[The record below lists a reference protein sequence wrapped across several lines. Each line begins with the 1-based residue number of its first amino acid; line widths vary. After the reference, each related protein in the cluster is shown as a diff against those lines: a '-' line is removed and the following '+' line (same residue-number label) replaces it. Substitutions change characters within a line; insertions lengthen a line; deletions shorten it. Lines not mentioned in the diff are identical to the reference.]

1 MRWHASSTNPS
12 RCTSLQRFG
21 NAPFSIGAVS
31 KIEHFQ
37 RPGHRLFSRV
47 LLGDLPNT
55 SLSRQLSIIVQDYQN
70 VPHAGRH
77 LLLNRLIFIGPD
89 GRWVLLRLVE
99 AYFPNPYASA
109 THTLA
114 GCVTRSKF
122 SSISISF
129 RGSRTQQ
136 HRERLTQPCGMCMVQ
151 AVL

>member
-12 RCTSLQRFG
+12 LCTSLQRFA

-31 KIEHFQ
+31 KTEHFL

-55 SLSRQLSIIVQDYQN
+55 SLSRQLSIIVHVYQHA
-70 VPHAGRH
+70 PHAGRH
-77 LLLNRLIFIGPD
+77 LLPNRLIFIGPD
-89 GRWVLLRLVE
+89 GRWVLRGLVK

-129 RGSRTQQ
+129 RGRTQQ
-136 HRERLTQPCGMCMVQ
+136 HREPSAQLCGMCMVQ